1 MEVIMRDNLY
11 EHFYDPTNNFKEE
24 PRAFC
29 YDLSQELI
37 SKAEIQN
44 PSNWYTHEKTINAI
58 LLLLFCWNFASPI
71 TKKLKRQ
78 DINDL
83 LKKTSKD
90 LKILEN
96 KTILNFDKHDEK
108 IIKNVYKEFKS
119 ILGQTGASKTLSL
132 MNPKLFVMWDTKIR
146 GRLRKSLINGIANG
160 EKPEH
165 YLKFLKGIN
174 CIIKRYNLEN
184 KVDQSSPIAKKID
197 EYNYVEI
204 IMKS

>member
-29 YDLSQELI
+29 YDLSQKLI
-37 SKAEIQN
+37 SKAKIQN
-44 PSNWYTHEKTINAI
+44 PNNWYTHEKTINAI

-83 LKKTSKD
+83 LKKTNKD
-90 LKILEN
+90 LKALEN
-96 KTILNFDKHDEK
+96 KTILHFDKYDEN
-108 IIKNVYKEFKS
+108 IIKNIYKEFKS
-119 ILGQTGASKTLSL
+119 VVGQTGASKALSL
-132 MNPKLFVMWDTKIR
+132 LNPKLFVMWDTKIR
-146 GRLRKSLINGIANG
+146 GRLKKFLIKGIDNGKN
-160 EKPEH
+160 PEH
-165 YLKFLKGIN
+165 YLKFLKGTN
-174 CIIKRYNLEN
+174 LIIKRYKLED
-184 KVDQSSPIAKKID
+184 KVNQSSPIAKKID

>member
-1 MEVIMRDNLY
+1 MEVIMTDNLY

-29 YDLSQELI
+29 YDLSQKLI
-37 SKAEIQN
+37 SKAKIQN
-44 PSNWYTHEKTINAI
+44 PNNWYTREKTINAI

-71 TKKLKRQ
+71 TKKLKKQ

-83 LKKTSKD
+83 LRKTNKD
-90 LKILEN
+90 LKALEN
-96 KTILNFDKHDEK
+96 KTILNFDKYDEK
-108 IIKNVYKEFKS
+108 IIKDIYKEFKS
-119 ILGQTGASKTLSL
+119 VVGQTGASKALSL
-132 MNPKLFVMWDTKIR
+132 INPKLFVMWDTRIR
-146 GRLRKSLINGIANG
+146 GRLKKFLIKGIDNGK
-160 EKPEH
+160 KPEH

-174 CIIKRYNLEN
+174 LIIKRYKLED
-184 KVDQSSPIAKKID
+184 KVNQSSPIAKKID